1 LIVPVLVRV
10 LLPAPLITTP
20 GPPVPVICPSL
31 AMFPGPVKLTP
42 RTPWMIAPE
51 LLLTCPPPPRT
62 SASPPPT
69 LSWAPDSMLTVTLVL
84 PGCET
89 IAVVTGFGGLVS
101 QVTVCP
107 VVGVTVGVQ
116 AARTGSTDEQSAAVA
131 SAKIDAVEHKLARTC
146 SGALS
151 TCRGTKRFDEDADRI
166 IDLSRPGIRKA
177 EGSRFETTHRST
189 AQLTIAMQMRCRG
202 RAVGLSLTVAERARQ
217 YSGTLRIIVAEKWQR
232 SSRTCP
238 LCGR

>member
-1 LIVPVLVRV
+1 
-10 LLPAPLITTP
+10 
-20 GPPVPVICPSL
+20 
-31 AMFPGPVKLTP
+31 M
-42 RTPWMIAPE
+42 APE
-51 LLLTCPPPPRT
+51 LLLTCPPAFNT
-62 SASPPPT
+62 TASLLT
-69 LSWAPDSMLTVTLVL
+69 FNCAPESMLIVTFVL
-84 PGCET
+84 PGCAT
-89 IAVVTGFGGLVS
+89 IAVVTGFGGLVL

-166 IDLSRPGIRKA
+166 IDLSRPGIREA
-177 EGSRFETTHRST
+177 EGSRFETTHRSA
-189 AQLTIAMQMRCRG
+189 AQLTIAIAMQMRCRG

-217 YSGTLRIIVAEKWQR
+217 YLGTLEIIVAENGKALADR
-232 SSRTCP
+232 NRILRGSTPSPRT
-238 LCGR
+238 LTR